1 MALARALYSDGN
13 TTVFL
18 LDDVLAA
25 LDANVGSLVFE
36 RLTKRLRN
44 SKAATVL
51 VTNDPSIPRRCDR
64 VVLMGKVS
72 TSTSCSAIIDV
83 GTYDELL
90 ARGHDLR
97 QTTTVQ
103 KNLEESEDSEG
114 ETVRR
119 SPITEPS
126 HVDPPKLMKIRKDT
140 IRIVGDYKAHLNCTG
155 NFCHA
160 DPESQLALENCPDLI
175 ADHVLPLVAEVEDA
189 IDIFPASLGVSNV
202 TTELGD
208 HVFSAASSPR
218 SRVGALAT
226 MPMKSVD
233 DTMSAGAV
241 TIGVY
246 ASYLKAVRQ
255 PILILAMLSAYLIA
269 NGAQFHQ
276 QLIVARWTKHG
287 AGAAAVA
294 APFLRSLVQAT
305 GVISVFLW
313 LRGFLTLQVGVR
325 ASEYLHSRM
334 LDSVFAAPMS
344 FFDATQ
350 SGSLLSRFGKEIETV
365 DRSVPDNIGSTL
377 YCFLQIFMS
386 MGGLASVVTPAMLVP
401 LAVVSFSY
409 VNAMSLFRPAARNLK
424 RVETKT
430 RSPIFTHFGEA
441 LKGSETIRAFQQQR
455 VWSKMHQQYSD
466 TNLSVFYTVK
476 SLDRW
481 LSTRLETLGNVVVF
495 TAAIASVVMT
505 RQGRL
510 QAGSAGWGLTQ
521 ALAITGLLTWA
532 VRCLT
537 DLETS
542 MLSVVRVE
550 ELIDVN
556 REDAILGALE
566 SQSHRSHIPKE
577 HAVAGEAL
585 TPLLPEGAGLNI
597 TLASAD
603 SAALV
608 NEGWPWRGNLQFRN
622 VSMRYNSG
630 SPLILKGVSLT
641 VPAGTTLGVVGRTGS
656 GKNLN
661 QLACSECHTM
671 QCRFLSHFHF

>member
-1 MALARALYSDGN
+1 M
-13 TTVFL
+13 
-18 LDDVLAA
+18 
-25 LDANVGSLVFE
+25 
-36 RLTKRLRN
+36 
-44 SKAATVL
+44 
-51 VTNDPSIPRRCDR
+51 
-64 VVLMGKVS
+64 
-72 TSTSCSAIIDV
+72 
-83 GTYDELL
+83 
-90 ARGHDLR
+90 
-97 QTTTVQ
+97 TTT
-103 KNLEESEDSEG
+103 
-114 ETVRR
+114 
-119 SPITEPS
+119 
-126 HVDPPKLMKIRKDT
+126 
-140 IRIVGDYKAHLNCTG
+140 
-155 NFCHA
+155 
-160 DPESQLALENCPDLI
+160 
-175 ADHVLPLVAEVEDA
+175 
-189 IDIFPASLGVSNV
+189 
-202 TTELGD
+202 
-208 HVFSAASSPR
+208 
-218 SRVGALAT
+218 
-226 MPMKSVD
+226 PMKSID
-233 DTMSAGAV
+233 ETMSGGAV
-241 TIGVY
+241 TLSVY

-255 PILILAMLSAYLIA
+255 PILILMMISAYLIA

-294 APFLRSLVQAT
+294 APYLQSLVKAT
-305 GVISVFLW
+305 GVISIFLW
-313 LRGFLTLQVGVR
+313 LRSFLTLQVGVR

-365 DRSVPDNIGSTL
+365 DRSVPDNIGATMF
-377 YCFLQIFMS
+377 CFLQIFMS

-441 LKGSETIRAFQQQR
+441 LKGTETIRAFRKQR
-455 VWSKMHQQYSD
+455 YWSATHRRLSD

-495 TAAIASVVMT
+495 TAAIASVAMT

-550 ELIDVN
+550 ELIDVR
-556 REDAILGALE
+556 REDAVLGAIE
-566 SQSHRSHIPKE
+566 RQKIHIPKE
-577 HAVAGEAL
+577 HAVPGEAL
-585 TPLLPEGAGLNI
+585 SPLLPQGAGLNI
-597 TLASAD
+597 TLASAN

-608 NEGWPWRGNLQFRN
+608 KEGWPWRGNLQFRN

-630 SPLILKGVSLT
+630 SPLILKGITLT

-656 GKNLN
+656 GKDTRL
-661 QLACSECHTM
+661 LM
-671 QCRFLSHFHF
+671 